1 MSSGTNL
8 LIGDFLPDFGDM
20 FCDFTE
26 LILRRWMIL
35 IQKMEQQMFKISDNK
50 FVMERL
56 YIWLVVWNMNLF
68 FHILGTMIPTD
79 EVIFF

>member
-8 LIGDFLPDFGDM
+8 LIWDFLPDFGDI

-35 IQKMEQQMFKISDNK
+35 IQKRWNSKCSKYLTLK
-50 FVMERL
+50 FVMEIL
-56 YIWLVVWNMNLF
+56 YIWWF
-68 FHILGTMIPTD
+68 GT
-79 EVIFF
+79 